1 MKQFVLKIKTF
12 AESDGRKDFVEYP
25 AKWIYLILATIY
37 YVSGFGAIVLPQTML
52 VALRKV
58 WEDDAF
64 TTGPK
69 RIRSS

>member
-1 MKQFVLKIKTF
+1 MKQFVLKIETF

-37 YVSGFGAIVLPQTML
+37 YASGFGASVLPN
-52 VALRKV
+52 
-58 WEDDAF
+58 DAGGF
-64 TTGPK
+64 MNTAGPK